1 MIVELINLVFRNLK
15 SRPVRSLLTWLGIL
29 VATTSMILF
38 LSFGEGLR
46 KALDNEMQNFGPEI
60 RIVAEGTSAFGAPL
74 PELSPDMLP
83 KLEAMKDSLG
93 IERIYPLVVMVKGGG
108 FHPGSGFI
116 FYGLN
121 EGDSPTLFLPDVG
134 AAEGRLLPHP
144 DGAVV
149 GAKKAEQS
157 NLKLG
162 KTLRLGRDQEVKI
175 VGILE
180 EAGSLADQAI
190 FVPLKTLQAAMA
202 TVNYGTFLLKLDSN
216 AKVADVSTALENEF
230 DGIEAQSMSEAMEYA
245 KRSLRIGDF
254 IRFGISAVALIVG
267 ALLIANTIMMSVFE
281 RTREFG
287 LMRAI
292 GAKQKFIFGLVLT
305 EALFLAIT
313 GGLAGVLVGY
323 IGTIFINI
331 VSVKYVG
338 VALSALTI
346 RLSLFALT
354 VALVLGLLSGLL
366 PARNASKM
374 AVIKALG
381 RA

>member
-1 MIVELINLVFRNLK
+1 MELINLVFRNLK
-15 SRPVRSLLTWLGIL
+15 SRPIRSFLTWLGIL

-83 KLEAMKDSLG
+83 RLEAMKNDLG
-93 IERIYPLVVMVKGGG
+93 IDKIYPLVVMVKGGG

-121 EGDSPTLFLPDVG
+121 EGDSPTLFLPDV
-134 AAEGRLLPHP
+134 AVAEGRLLPHP

-202 TVNYGTFLLKLDSN
+202 TVNYGTFLLKLDSKADV
-216 AKVADVSTALENEF
+216 AKVSAALEKEF
-230 DGIEAQSMSEAMEYA
+230 EGIEAQSMSEAMEYA

-292 GAKQKFIFGLVLT
+292 GAKQNFIFGLVLT
-305 EALFLAIT
+305 EALFLALT
-313 GGLAGVLVGY
+313 GGLAGVLLGY
-323 IGTIFINI
+323 IGTIFINM

-338 VALSALTI
+338 IALSALTI
-346 RLSLFALT
+346 RLSLFALA

>member
-1 MIVELINLVFRNLK
+1 MDLINLVFRNLK
-15 SRPVRSLLTWLGIL
+15 SRPIRSLLTWLGIL

-46 KALDNEMQNFGPEI
+46 KALDSEMQNFGPEI
-60 RIVAEGTSAFGAPL
+60 RIVAAGTSAFAAPL

-83 KLEAMKDSLG
+83 KLEALKDEIG
-93 IERIYPLVVMVKGGG
+93 IETISPLVVMVKGGG
-108 FHPGSGFI
+108 FSPARGFL
-116 FYGLN
+116 FYGLDQDTTP
-121 EGDSPTLFLPDVG
+121 ELFLPG
-134 AAEGRLLPHP
+134 AKPTQGRLRPQP

-149 GAKKAEQS
+149 GFKKAEQS
-157 NLKLG
+157 NLKMG

-180 EAGSLADQAI
+180 ETGTLSDSAI
-190 FVPLKTLQAAMA
+190 FVPLEVLQAAMG
-202 TVNYGTFLLKLDSN
+202 TKNYGTFLLNLKDNVDIEKASQKLE
-216 AKVADVSTALENEF
+216 AAF

-245 KRSLRIGDF
+245 KKSLRIGDF

-305 EALFLAIT
+305 EALFLALT
-313 GGLAGVLVGY
+313 GGLSGVLLGY
-323 IGTIFINI
+323 LGTILINI
-331 VSVKYVG
+331 ISTKYVSI
-338 VALSALTI
+338 ALSALTL
-346 RLSLFALT
+346 RLAFFALA
-354 VALVLGLLSGLL
+354 VALILGLLSGLL

-374 AVIKALG
+374 SVIKALG
-381 RA
+381 RN

>member
-1 MIVELINLVFRNLK
+1 LQ
-15 SRPVRSLLTWLGIL
+15 P
-29 VATTSMILF
+29 
-38 LSFGEGLR
+38 
-46 KALDNEMQNFGPEI
+46 Q
-60 RIVAEGTSAFGAPL
+60 
-74 PELSPDMLP
+74 
-83 KLEAMKDSLG
+83 
-93 IERIYPLVVMVKGGG
+93 
-108 FHPGSGFI
+108 
-116 FYGLN
+116 
-121 EGDSPTLFLPDVG
+121 
-134 AAEGRLLPHP
+134 P

-149 GAKKAEQS
+149 GFKKAEQS

-162 KTLRLGRDQEVKI
+162 KTLRLGRDQEVEI

-180 EAGSLADQAI
+180 ETGTLSDSAI
-190 FVPLKTLQAAMA
+190 FVPLTVLQAAMG
-202 TVNYGTFLLKLDSN
+202 TKNYGTFLLNLNNNVDIEKASQKLE
-216 AKVADVSTALENEF
+216 AAF

-245 KRSLRIGDF
+245 KKSLRIGDF

-292 GAKQKFIFGLVLT
+292 GAKQQFIFGLVLT
-305 EALFLAIT
+305 EALFLALT
-313 GGLAGVLVGY
+313 GGLSGVLLGY

-331 VSVKYVG
+331 ISTKYVG
-338 VALSALTI
+338 IALSALTF
-346 RLSLFALT
+346 RLAFFALA

-374 AVIKALG
+374 PVIKALG

>member
-1 MIVELINLVFRNLK
+1 MELINLVFRNLK
-15 SRPVRSLLTWLGIL
+15 SRPVRSFLTWLGIL

-46 KALDNEMQNFGPEI
+46 KALDSEMQNFGPEI
-60 RIVAEGTSAFGAPL
+60 RIVAEGTSSFGAPL

-83 KLEAMKDSLG
+83 QLVALKDELG
-93 IERIYPLVVMVKGGG
+93 IEDITPLVVMVKGGG
-108 FHPGSGFI
+108 FSPSSGFL
-116 FYGLN
+116 FYGMN
-121 EGDSPTLFLPDVG
+121 EQTSPRLFLPNVEV
-134 AAEGRLLPHP
+134 AKGRLQPHP

-149 GAKKAEQS
+149 GFKKAEQ
-157 NLKLG
+157 NNFEIG
-162 KTLRLGRDQEVKI
+162 KTLRLGREQEVEI

-180 EAGSLADQAI
+180 EAGTLSDSAI
-190 FVPLKTLQAAMA
+190 FVPLTVLQDAMG
-202 TVNYGTFLLKLDSN
+202 TKNYGTFLLNLKNDAN
-216 AKVADVSTALENEF
+216 IEKVSQRLEEEF
-230 DGIEAQSMSEAMEYA
+230 EGIEAQSMSEAMDFA
-245 KRSLRIGDF
+245 KKSLRIGDF

-292 GAKQKFIFGLVLT
+292 GAKQQFIFSLVLT
-305 EALFLAIT
+305 EALFLALT
-313 GGLAGVLVGY
+313 GGLAGVLLGY
-323 IGTIFINI
+323 IGTIFINV

-338 VALSALTI
+338 IALSALTF
-346 RLSLFALT
+346 RLAFFALS

-366 PARNASKM
+366 PARNASRM
-374 AVIKALG
+374 PVIKALG